1 MSDETRTAK
10 AMLDR
15 RTGDGIKEV
24 ASKGRTATFKRWVAR
39 VLRLKRRKRQTFP
52 QSEIEERESKQ
63 IEREGERGG
72 QQGQYLA
79 QNSPPDSGFQETGS
93 QTLPRVGRKEKVMRM
108 RDRLLRRREVE
119 RITGL
124 SNSSI
129 YRLMPQGKFPERVY
143 VSSKAVRWRESD
155 INDWLDSRPSEGG
168 ES

>member
-15 RTGDGIKEV
+15 RTGDGMKEV
-24 ASKGRTATFKRWVAR
+24 ASNGRTATFKRWVAR
-39 VLRLKRRKRQTFP
+39 VLRLKRMHRQTSP
-52 QSEIEERESKQ
+52 QSEIEEQQLKQ
-63 IEREGERGG
+63 TEREGEKGD
-72 QQGQYLA
+72 QQGQYIA
-79 QNSPPDSGFQETGS
+79 QDSPSDSGFQETGN
-93 QTLPRVGRKEKVMRM
+93 QTLPPVGRKEKVMRM